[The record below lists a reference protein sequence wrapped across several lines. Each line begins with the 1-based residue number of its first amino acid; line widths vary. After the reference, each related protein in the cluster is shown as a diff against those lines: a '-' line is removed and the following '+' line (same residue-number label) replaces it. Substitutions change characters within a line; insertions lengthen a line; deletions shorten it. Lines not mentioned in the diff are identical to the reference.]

1 LPSSNVNRITTPEI
15 GIRAASWP
23 VSLTL
28 AALATWRLT
37 HLLTEEDGPADV
49 VLRLRR
55 LAGPGLLGQ
64 VMDCFY
70 CTSVWVA
77 LPFAVGLTSERV
89 ATVPRARS
97 GRSRPAPWAR
107 RSVAW
112 LALSGAACLL
122 EQATRPRG
130 APQLDDLG
138 EDLAGH
144 PTRARGP
151 QEVQAVP

>member
-1 LPSSNVNRITTPEI
+1 MPSHNVSQITTPEN

-28 AALATWRLT
+28 SALATWRLT
-37 HLLTEEDGPADV
+37 HLLTEEDGPADL

-55 LAGPGLLGQ
+55 VAGSSPLGQ

-77 LPFAVGLTSERV
+77 LPIAVGLTSER
-89 ATVPRARS
+89 AARAPRARAMS
-97 GRSRPAPWAR
+97 SRPAVWAR

-122 EQATRPRG
+122 EQATRPRE
-130 APQLDDLG
+130 APY
-138 EDLAGH
+138 
-144 PTRARGP
+144 GP
-151 QEVQAVP
+151 QEVEALP

>member
-1 LPSSNVNRITTPEI
+1 MPEI

-28 AALATWRLT
+28 SALATWRLT
-37 HLLTEEDGPADV
+37 HLLAEEDGPADL

-55 LAGPGLLGQ
+55 VAGSSLLGQ

-77 LPFAVGLTSERV
+77 LPIAVGLTSERV
-89 ATVPRARS
+89 AMVPRARS
-97 GRSRPAPWAR
+97 RRSRPAAWAR

-122 EQATRPRG
+122 EQATRPRD
-130 APQLDDLG
+130 APQPDDLAV
-138 EDLAGH
+138 DHVGH
-144 PTRARGP
+144 PAQVCGP
-151 QEVQAVP
+151 QEVEALP